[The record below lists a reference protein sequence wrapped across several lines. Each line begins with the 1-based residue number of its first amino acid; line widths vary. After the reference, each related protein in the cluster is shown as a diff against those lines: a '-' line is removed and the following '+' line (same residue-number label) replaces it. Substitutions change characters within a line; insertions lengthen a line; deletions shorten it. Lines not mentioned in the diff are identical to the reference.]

1 MSNGCEQD
9 LVNNIKIIEIGQ
21 TQSLSFMAFLVILR
35 EKLGFIGRKASAIC
49 YISELNYV

>member
-1 MSNGCEQD
+1 MPNGCEQD

-35 EKLGFIGRKASAIC
+35 EKLGLSDEKRPLFVI
-49 YISELNYV
+49 YLN